1 MRHLAIL
8 VSTYRLDLNL
18 VTASEHIVYF
28 PVRELSKVL
37 WFLFFHSNSNHGH
50 RFLWLFPIV
59 TDHWQ
64 CSFNTK
70 ICFKPFLLFCLCFTH
85 VLVGPVFYFSNYC
98 QIRNSHFF
106 VTFDHF
112 AVHSCGLRRFHLT
125 RQNAFWCRLI
135 NFNHFNEEIKTF
147 IAKWMS
153 INFN

>member
-28 PVRELSKVL
+28 SVRELSKVL

-106 VTFDHF
+106 CYLRSFCCAFMRAASLSFDT
-112 AVHSCGLRRFHLT
+112 AKCILVP
-125 RQNAFWCRLI
+125 
-135 NFNHFNEEIKTF
+135 FNKF
-147 IAKWMS
+147 
-153 INFN
+153 